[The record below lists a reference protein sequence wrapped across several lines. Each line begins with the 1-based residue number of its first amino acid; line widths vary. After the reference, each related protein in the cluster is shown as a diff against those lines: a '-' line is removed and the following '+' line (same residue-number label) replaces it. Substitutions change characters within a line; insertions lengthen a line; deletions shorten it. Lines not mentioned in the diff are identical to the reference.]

1 MNYLNIFLSNFS
13 SYMNCVFSSD
23 FRPTPQ
29 QINNPIIAKLK
40 QNGVKIAAISIAT
53 ERTVD
58 LMENKQGMRKI
69 KKEEEK
75 GEGLS

>member
-1 MNYLNIFLSNFS
+1 
-13 SYMNCVFSSD
+13 MNCVFSSD
-23 FRPTPQ
+23 FRPTSQ